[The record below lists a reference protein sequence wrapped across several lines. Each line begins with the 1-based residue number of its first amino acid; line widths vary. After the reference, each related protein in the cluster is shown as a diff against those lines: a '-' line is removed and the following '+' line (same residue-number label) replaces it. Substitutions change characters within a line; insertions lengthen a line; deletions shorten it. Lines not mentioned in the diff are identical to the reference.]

1 MQEVE
6 NEEKGVEQKITR
18 NDNGYATGTRTFSSW
33 IDGEQWQGTARFPQN
48 GTDTDGLRRRVK

>member
-1 MQEVE
+1 MQEKTR
-6 NEEKGVEQKITR
+6 KGMGRIAR

-33 IDGEQWQGTARFPQN
+33 IDGEQWQGIHTVSRRN